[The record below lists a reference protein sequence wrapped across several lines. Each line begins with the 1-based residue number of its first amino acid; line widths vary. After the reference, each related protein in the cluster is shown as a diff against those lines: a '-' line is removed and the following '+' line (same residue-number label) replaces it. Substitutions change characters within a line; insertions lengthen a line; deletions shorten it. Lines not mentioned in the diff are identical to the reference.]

1 MTQKN
6 KSRRDDTDFSAL
18 PQQENE
24 IEDFGPVISVYTRQQ
39 AIKDGV
45 LIDATPYARMLSI
58 PFHVV
63 LTSAAWTACID
74 GDHVAEPT
82 SEELRLLNVMRVL
95 LRAASHNYDGDI
107 YLKVNVPVL
116 TIHERLESVALRAVL
131 APGHDG
137 QAFITVMLPGED

>member
-1 MTQKN
+1 M
-6 KSRRDDTDFSAL
+6 
-18 PQQENE
+18 
-24 IEDFGPVISVYTRQQ
+24 
-39 AIKDGV
+39 

-107 YLKVNVPVL
+107 WLKLHVPVL
-116 TIHERLESVALRAVL
+116 TIHGKLESVALRAIL
-131 APGHDG
+131 APDHDG
-137 QAFITVMLPGED
+137 QAFITVMMPDED

>member
-6 KSRRDDTDFSAL
+6 KSRRVDTDFSAL

-39 AIKDGV
+39 AIQDGV

-74 GDHVAEPT
+74 GDHVAEPK
-82 SEELRLLNVMRVL
+82 SEELRLLNVMREL

-107 YLKVNVPVL
+107 YLKLHVPVL

-137 QAFITVMLPGED
+137 QAFITVMMPDED

>member
-6 KSRRDDTDFSAL
+6 NNDRSDTDFSAL

-24 IEDFGPVISVYTRQQ
+24 MEDFGPVISEYTRQQ
-39 AIKDGV
+39 AIQDGV

-58 PFHVV
+58 PYHVV

-74 GDHVAEPT
+74 GDHVAQPT
-82 SEELRLLNVMRVL
+82 SEELRLLNVMRAL
-95 LRAASHNYDGDI
+95 LKAASHNYDGEI
-107 YLKVNVPVL
+107 WLKLHVPVL
-116 TIHERLESVALRAVL
+116 TIHGKVESVALRAIL

-137 QAFITVMLPGED
+137 RAFITVMMPDED

>member
-6 KSRRDDTDFSAL
+6 NNHRSDTDYSAL
-18 PQQENE
+18 PQQADEM
-24 IEDFGPVISVYTRQQ
+24 EDFGPVISEYTRQQ

-63 LTSAAWTACID
+63 LTSAAWSACID
-74 GDHVAEPT
+74 GDHVAQPK
-82 SEELRLLNVMRVL
+82 SEELRLLNVMREL
-95 LRAASHNYDGDI
+95 LRAASNNYDGDI
-107 YLKVNVPVL
+107 WLKLNVPVL

>member
-1 MTQKN
+1 MKQRN
-6 KSRRDDTDFSAL
+6 NSNRGDTDFSAL

-24 IEDFGPVISVYTRQQ
+24 MEDFGPVISEYTRQQ

-58 PFHVV
+58 PYHVV
-63 LTSAAWTACID
+63 LTSAAWSACID
-74 GDHVAEPT
+74 GDHVAQPK

-107 YLKVNVPVL
+107 WLKLHVPVL
-116 TIHERLESVALRAVL
+116 TIHGKLESVALRAIL
-131 APGHDG
+131 APDHDG
-137 QAFITVMLPGED
+137 QAFITVMMPDED

>member
-107 YLKVNVPVL
+107 WLKLHVPVL
-116 TIHERLESVALRAVL
+116 TIHGKLESVALRAIL
-131 APGHDG
+131 APDHDG
-137 QAFITVMLPGED
+137 QAFITVMMPDED